1 MHLLIVDT
9 TGIQPYIFGSNRLR
23 ENVGASHL
31 VKQATEAWAREALES
46 AVPARHNWQ
55 TDGALET
62 TKRIEAGAI
71 DAEVVYASGGNV
83 VVIFKEASA
92 ARQFTS
98 ALSKIVLRR
107 APSLNLV
114 VAQMPFDSLGTNQLP
129 IDETFRLL
137 DQQKR
142 QLKYVST
149 PLLGVGVTTRCQST
163 GLPAADY
170 VYIKEDDPTTY
181 YLASNEVIAKWHAS
195 NDSHDALQQQFG
207 GTLEDTFAFPKDMD
221 DLGRSEG
228 EHSYVAVVHADG
240 NSMGK
245 RIQDIRKTILDDRK
259 YITKIRQFS
268 QELNNATQ
276 QALTSTLRKL
286 VDSIRDD
293 CIKYSKMSEKL
304 RIKLKKEDGTERLF
318 LPFRPI
324 VIGGDDVT
332 FICDGRLGLSL
343 ALHYLKQFEHETAHL
358 SDGKGK
364 ATACAGV
371 AIVKSHYPFAR
382 AYTLAEELT
391 QSAKNYRRQL
401 QVNNSTWDGAC
412 IDWHMAFSGLYGSIE
427 TIRKREYSGGLT
439 IRPLTLK
446 SNPGSNDGDKSW
458 PVLQRALESFQ
469 SEEWLSKRNKM
480 KALREALREG
490 STAVN
495 RFRTMYLAK
504 ADQKLPDVGLS
515 GGVQTEGFY
524 GPRTPYFDAIELADW
539 YIPLNNSETGEQSH
553 DDA

>member
-1 MHLLIVDT
+1 MNLLIVDT

-31 VKQATEAWAREALES
+31 VRQATEAWVREALES

-83 VVIFKEASA
+83 VVILKEASA

-137 DQQKR
+137 DHQKR

-163 GLPAADY
+163 GLPAVDY

-268 QELNNATQ
+268 QELNDATQ
-276 QALTSTLRKL
+276 RALTSTLQTL
-286 VDSIRDD
+286 VGNIQDG
-293 CIKYSKMSEKL
+293 CIKHRDMPERL
-304 RIKLKKEDGTERLF
+304 CVKLKKESGKWL

-343 ALHYLKQFEHETAHL
+343 ALHYLKQFEQETANL

-364 ATACAGV
+364 ATACAGI

-382 AYTLAEELT
+382 AYALAEELT

-412 IDWHMAFSGLYGSIE
+412 IDWHFAFSGLYGGID
-427 TIRKREYSGGLT
+427 TIRDREYSDGLT
-439 IRPLTLK
+439 IRPVTLEG
-446 SNPGSNDGDKSW
+446 NPNSSDGDKSW
-458 PVLQRALESFQ
+458 SVLKKALDAFQ
-469 SEEWLSKRNKM
+469 SNDWLGKRNKM

-490 STAVN
+490 PIAVT
-495 RFRTMYLAK
+495 RFGTMYLAK
-504 ADQKLPDVGLS
+504 DKQKLPDVGLS
-515 GGVQTEGFY
+515 DEVQKSGFHNA
-524 GPRTPYFDAIELADW
+524 RTPYFDAIELADW
-539 YIPLNNSETGEQSH
+539 YIPLNNSEPGEQSH

>member
-1 MHLLIVDT
+1 MNLLIVDT

-31 VKQATEAWAREALES
+31 VKQATEAWAREALER

-55 TDGALET
+55 ADGALET
-62 TKRIEAGAI
+62 TKRIEAGDI
-71 DAEVVYASGGNV
+71 DTEVVYASGGNV
-83 VVIFKEASA
+83 VIIFKEASA
-92 ARQFTS
+92 AQRFTAELS
-98 ALSKIVLRR
+98 RIALCK
-107 APSLNLV
+107 APGLQLV
-114 VAQMPFDSLGTNQLP
+114 VAQKPFDSLGTNQLP

-137 DQQKR
+137 DHQKR

-163 GLPAADY
+163 GLPAVDY
-170 VYIKEDDPTTY
+170 VYVKEDDPTTY
-181 YLASNEVIAKWHAS
+181 YPASNEVIAKWHAS

-207 GTLEDTFAFPKDMD
+207 GTLGDTFAFPKDMD

-240 NSMGK
+240 NGMGQ
-245 RIQDIRKTILDDRK
+245 RIQDIRKTIADDRE

-268 QELNNATQ
+268 QELNDATQ
-276 QALTSTLRKL
+276 RALTSTLQTL
-286 VDSIRDD
+286 VGNIQSD
-293 CIKYSKMSEKL
+293 CIRHEQMSEKL
-304 RIKLKKEDGTERLF
+304 CVKPKKENGKWL

-343 ALHYLKQFEHETAHL
+343 ALHYLKQFEYETANL
-358 SDGKGK
+358 PDGKGK
-364 ATACAGV
+364 ATACAGI

-382 AYTLAEELT
+382 AYALAEDLT

-446 SNPGSNDGDKSW
+446 SNPDSNDGDKSW

-490 STAVN
+490 PIAVT
-495 RFRTMYLAK
+495 RFGTMYLAK
-504 ADQKLPDVGLS
+504 DKQKLPDVGLS
-515 GGVQTEGFY
+515 DEVQKSGFHNA
-524 GPRTPYFDAIELADW
+524 RTPYFDAIELADW
-539 YIPLNNSETGEQSH
+539 YIPLSDDSMGEQSH

>member
-55 TDGALET
+55 TDGTLDT

-83 VVIFKEASA
+83 VVIFKEGSTAQ
-92 ARQFTS
+92 RFT
-98 ALSKIVLRR
+98 AELSKITLCK
-107 APSLNLV
+107 APGLQLV
-114 VAQMPFDSLGTNQLP
+114 MAQKEFNGLGIKQLP
-129 IDETFRLL
+129 IDDTFKLL
-137 DQQKR
+137 DCQKR
-142 QLKYVST
+142 QLQYAST
-149 PLLGVGVTTRCQST
+149 PLLGVAVTTRCQST
-163 GLPAADY
+163 GLPAVGY
-170 VYIKEDDPTTY
+170 VPAKQGDP
-181 YLASNEVIAKWHAS
+181 ASAYPASGEVLAKWYAGD
-195 NDSHDALQQQFG
+195 DSHSALHKQFESILG
-207 GTLEDTFAFPKDMD
+207 QRFAFPKEMD

-240 NSMGK
+240 NGMGQ
-245 RIQDIRKTILDDRK
+245 RIQDIRKTIADDRE

-268 QELNNATQ
+268 QELNDATQ
-276 QALTSTLRKL
+276 RALTSTLNTLKTL
-286 VDSIRDD
+286 ASGVQDG
-293 CIKYSKMSEKL
+293 CIKHRKMPDKL
-304 RIKLKKEDGTERLF
+304 CIKLKKEDNRWL

-371 AIVKSHYPFAR
+371 AIVKSHYPFAK
-382 AYTLAEELT
+382 AYALAEELT
-391 QSAKNYRRQL
+391 SNAKAYWRTLANY
-401 QVNNSTWDGAC
+401 DGAC

-469 SEEWLSKRNKM
+469 SEEWLGKRNKM
-480 KALREALREG
+480 KALLEALREG
-490 STAVN
+490 ASGVE
-495 RFRTMYLAK
+495 RFQKMYLAK
-504 ADQKLPDVGLS
+504 IGQKLPDVGL
-515 GGVQTEGFY
+515 GGDVQTKGFY
-524 GPRTPYFDAIELADW
+524 GQRTPYFDAIELADW
-539 YIPLNNSETGEQSH
+539 YLPLNDDSTGEQSH
-553 DDA
+553 DNA